1 MNVSHILYP
10 ACKYSGLPWLGDV
23 PEHWDVRRLK
33 HAVQINPET
42 LSEDTDLEYLFNY
55 MDINSVGTGYMSTP
69 PVRQVFGNAPSRAR
83 RVMRTG
89 DTAISTVRTY
99 LKAAYHLQRDWPDL
113 IASTGFAILRP
124 PVGIV
129 PALLGHF
136 VRSDAFVR
144 QVVANSVGIAYP
156 AISETKLG
164 TLCLPLPPLSEQRA
178 IVRYL
183 DYVDLRISR
192 YIAAKQKLI
201 DLLEE
206 EKQAIINQAVTRGLD
221 PNVRLKPSGVEWLG
235 DVPEH
240 WEVRRLKT
248 ICQMKSGEGITAES
262 IETSGEYPVYGG
274 NGLRGYTSLYTHD
287 GAFALIGRQ
296 GALCGNVHIAR
307 GNFWASEHAVVATL
321 GRGHNVDWFGA
332 ILTAMN
338 LNQYSIAAA
347 QPGLAVERVLNL
359 HLPVPP
365 GQEQKQI
372 ANHIEVATANID
384 SAIVRAR
391 RQVELLQEYRTR
403 LIADVVTGKLDVREA
418 AGQLPDEG
426 DDGQDPIEENGPILD
441 NMDDGSYDAS
451 QPTDEEIAI
460 ESEVTV

>member
-1 MNVSHILYP
+1 MNNPYP
-10 ACKYSGLPWLGDV
+10 NYKLSGVPWLGDV
-23 PEHWDVRRLK
+23 PAHWEVRRLK
-33 HAVQINPET
+33 YSSTIVAGQSPSSEDVFEYLGDSPFLQGNAEFGDINPSPRLACKVPAKT
-42 LSEDTDLEYLFNY
+42 AQTSDILLSVRAPVGAINMADQSYGIGRGLCAIRPGTDLAHAFALYVLRVAKVSLDMVSTGSTY
-55 MDINSVGTGYMSTP
+55 DAVSVG
-69 PVRQVFGNAPSRAR
+69 
-83 RVMRTG
+83 
-89 DTAISTVRTY
+89 D
-99 LKAAYHLQRDWPDL
+99 
-113 IASTGFAILRP
+113 
-124 PVGIV
+124 VGGLSI
-129 PALLGHF
+129 
-136 VRSDAFVR
+136 
-144 QVVANSVGIAYP
+144 
-156 AISETKLG
+156 
-164 TLCLPLPPLSEQRA
+164 PLPPVSEQRA

-183 DYVDLRISR
+183 DHVDRRIFRYVT
-192 YIAAKQKLI
+192 AKQKLI

-221 PNVRLKPSGVEWLG
+221 HNVPLKPSGVEWLG
-235 DVPEH
+235 DMPEH

-384 SAIVRAR
+384 SAIARAR
-391 RQVELLQEYRTR
+391 RQIKLLQEYRTR
-403 LIADVVTGKLDVREA
+403 LIADVVTGKLDVRDA
-418 AGQLPDEG
+418 AEDLLRVPSIGMDS
-426 DDGQDPIEENGPILD
+426 DGH
-441 NMDDGSYDAS
+441 
-451 QPTDEEIAI
+451 
-460 ESEVTV
+460 